1 MSTQIKSSTRFSRLS
16 FTYLRKIM
24 DEIIELVIESYLE
37 KFETACN
44 FFSFS
49 LLFSFLREQTLFRS
63 LWAMSGWFCVK
74 RKRAHPKQIRSFC
87 LFYSIF
93 SVSENS
99 TFMFSSFLSKT
110 KFCMFPLFK
119 SVSNNKQLM
128 KASVE
133 FYTNF

>member
-63 LWAMSGWFCVK
+63 LWPCQADFVLSVN
-74 RKRAHPKQIRSFC
+74 AHIQNKSDLFVYFILFLACLKILLSCFRLSFQKPSSVC
-87 LFYSIF
+87 FRFSNLFLII
-93 SVSENS
+93 
-99 TFMFSSFLSKT
+99 
-110 KFCMFPLFK
+110 
-119 SVSNNKQLM
+119 NNL
-128 KASVE
+128 
-133 FYTNF
+133 